1 MPDDEIIT
9 EQGKDVEDTPTD
21 ESSAFNEE
29 SETDELEDQGL
40 IDTDKEPE
48 KDKDPDEEEDEPEED
63 PDEEE
68 EPEKDPDDE
77 EEEDEDLVRGKELLE
92 DEEKKQKEHDD
103 LIKELQGDKED
114 DTVVH
119 PLDKSFNEKDIS
131 FIASEAV
138 PKGLLPDSVELPN
151 GTTLDFKGFIQANP
165 EVPVMIAAYAH
176 NIVEQMIANGVIMTE
191 QNMSNLSNTLNNKLF
206 INSLTNSADGVPNA
220 QEIYKSEGFQK
231 WFKDQDDNIKA
242 LMRSSDYKDHAR
254 VFKRYLKQS
263 NLKDADKK
271 IKEIDDKQK
280 EAKKVY
286 DDIHKS
292 TVKNKKPKA
301 KATSLS
307 PREEETEGFNSD
319 DDDDDFYL

>member
-9 EQGKDVEDTPTD
+9 EQENDVDETPTD
-21 ESSAFNEE
+21 EESAFNEE
-29 SETDELEDQGL
+29 SKSDELEDQGL
-40 IDTDKEPE
+40 L
-48 KDKDPDEEEDEPEED
+48 DPDEDAGDKNEDTSDDDSEEDEESED
-63 PDEEE
+63 DDQESDEE
-68 EPEKDPDDE
+68 E
-77 EEEDEDLVRGKELLE
+77 EEEDEDLARGKELLE

-103 LIKELQGDKED
+103 LMKELQGDED
-114 DTVVH
+114 DDAVVH
-119 PLDKSFNEKDIS
+119 PLDKSFNEKDIG
-131 FIASEAV
+131 FIASEAI
-138 PKGLLPDSVELPN
+138 PKGLLPDKVELTD
-151 GTTLDFKGFIQANP
+151 GTMLDFKGFTQANP

-220 QEIYKSEGFQK
+220 QEIYKSEDFQK
-231 WFKDQDDNIKA
+231 WFKAQDDSIKV
-242 LMRSSDYKDHAR
+242 LMRSADYKDHAR

-280 EAKKVY
+280 KAKKAH
-286 DDIHKS
+286 DDIHKT
-292 TVKNKKPKA
+292 TVKNKRAKA
-301 KATSLS
+301 KASSLS